1 MANCIKCNYAYPPK
15 ELTDGL
21 CRDCKPKEISDE
33 FKKELA
39 IRNELVAAKEL
50 EDKLKLEKYNSIILT
65 TEMFIKEDIERI
77 KLVTSECVY
86 GINIVKDFFAGIR
99 DIVGGN
105 VKSIEK
111 SLRDARDHVMNDIQ
125 KQAFELDGDAVIAIK
140 LEHSYGKSMM
150 SMFATGTVVKFK
162 KVDL

>member
-1 MANCIKCNYAYPPK
+1 
-15 ELTDGL
+15 
-21 CRDCKPKEISDE
+21 
-33 FKKELA
+33 
-39 IRNELVAAKEL
+39 
-50 EDKLKLEKYNSIILT
+50 
-65 TEMFIKEDIERI
+65 MFIKEDIERI

-111 SLRDARDHVMNDIQ
+111 SLRDARNHVMNDIK
-125 KQAFELDGDAVIAIK
+125 KQAFELDGDAVIAINI
-140 LEHSYGKSMM
+140 EHAYGGSMV

-162 KVDL
+162 KS